1 MSCNRFLWR
10 ERVELKL
17 KQGEGLCE
25 MVLALL
31 RFAALLRG
39 DMAFS
44 YSCVSLKKRLLHLFV
59 GQAFSHAEDE
69 NENANKTIINL
80 NERTINMK

>member
-44 YSCVSLKKRLLHLFV
+44 CVNLKKRLLHLFV